1 MNIRNILI
9 IIGIIAVVLLI
20 MQYIVQV
27 RRIKAGDNY
36 VSGGWAFLNWL
47 LLFII
52 VGSFGGSVYANH
64 RQKTQEAVPVASSSS
79 SVNHEDDSLY
89 VNFDKA
95 KARLNDDGVAPM
107 KLIVSP
113 GTKVKI
119 VGHRSGTVYKKF
131 TTKKGDGPVTVKYK
145 FEYAAKYDII
155 ATKNGKKITKHLTI
169 KDSSDESSSSESS
182 SSSSAS
188 SSSASSHSSSSA
200 STNSHQS
207 NNSGNSNNGGGNS
220 GGTSSSYNGGGR
232 SNYTPRYNGG
242 GTRTTTPT
250 APATPSGTY
259 VSDRPVY

>member
-9 IIGIIAVVLLI
+9 IVGIIAVILLI
-20 MQYIVQV
+20 LQYIVQV

-36 VSGGWAFLNWL
+36 VSGGRAFLNWL
-47 LLFII
+47 LLFVI

-64 RQKTQEAVPVASSSS
+64 RQKAQEAVPVTTTPSSKS
-79 SVNHEDDSLY
+79 NEDDSLY

-95 KARLNDDGVAPM
+95 KAKLNDDGVAPM
-107 KLIVSP
+107 KLVVSP

-169 KDSSDESSSSESS
+169 RDQETERSSYSSSSVSSSSSSHSSSS
-182 SSSSAS
+182 SSSSAN
-188 SSSASSHSSSSA
+188 HS
-200 STNSHQS
+200 
-207 NNSGNSNNGGGNS
+207 SNNGG
-220 GGTSSSYNGGGR
+220 SSSGNGGGGS
-232 SNYTPRYNGG
+232 SNTSGSYTPSRSYGGGYTGGGNGG
-242 GTRTTTPT
+242 GIRPAISNQPT
-250 APATPSGTY
+250 INNQPIQNQ
-259 VSDRPVY
+259 

>member
-9 IIGIIAVVLLI
+9 IVGIIAVILLI
-20 MQYIVQV
+20 FQYIVQV

-36 VSGGWAFLNWL
+36 VSGGRAFLNWL
-47 LLFII
+47 LLFVI

-64 RQKTQEAVPVASSSS
+64 RAKNEQAVPTDIASSSS
-79 SVNHEDDSLY
+79 PEEENDQLY

-145 FEYAAKYDII
+145 FEYAAEYDII
-155 ATKNGKKITKHLTI
+155 ATKNGKKITKHLTV
-169 KDSSDESSSSESS
+169 KDQETESS
-182 SSSSAS
+182 SSSSSSIS
-188 SSSASSHSSSSA
+188 SSSSSHSSSNSSSSA
-200 STNSHQS
+200 NHT
-207 NNSGNSNNGGGNS
+207 SNNGGPSSNNGGSNSSNTSGSYTPSRSYGGGYTGNTS
-220 GGTSSSYNGGGR
+220 GGR
-232 SNYTPRYNGG
+232 PAISNQPMINNQ
-242 GTRTTTPT
+242 PIQNQ
-250 APATPSGTY
+250 
-259 VSDRPVY
+259 